1 MLNWIDR
8 AEHVHDDIMKFKN
21 LKKIYQ
27 RKIVIKAVRE
37 NLKLNLKKYE
47 IEIKKNKLFFSPLG
61 KSSHSYSFTAD

>member
-8 AEHVHDDIMKFKN
+8 AEHVHDDIMKFTN

-37 NLKLNLKKYE
+37 NLKLNFKKYE
-47 IEIKKNKLFFSPLG
+47 IEIKK
-61 KSSHSYSFTAD
+61 